1 MSRTAR
7 RKAENRVRSPIPQR
21 KRFLFVCVNRRPD
34 GTPKGSCAAR
44 GAVEIHA
51 RLKELLKKRGLAEL
65 EVRACTSS
73 CLDVCWAG
81 PSIAVEPDHFVYGR
95 VREEDVEAIVDGLVS
110 GERVERLVLAA
121 RDFEMPRELREQEM
135 AGKKPV

>member
-1 MSRTAR
+1 MA
-7 RKAENRVRSPIPQR
+7 QR

-44 GAVEIHA
+44 GAEAIHA
-51 RLKELLKKRGLAEL
+51 RMKELLKQRGLAEL

-81 PSIAVEPDHFVYGR
+81 PCIAVEPDHFMYGR
-95 VREEDVEAIVDGLVS
+95 VKVEDVEAIVDGLAR
-110 GERVERLVLAA
+110 GERVERLVLEP
-121 RDFEMPRELREQEM
+121 RDFEMPRELREREM
-135 AGKKPV
+135 AEKKRI

>member
-1 MSRTAR
+1 
-7 RKAENRVRSPIPQR
+7 
-21 KRFLFVCVNRRPD
+21 VCVNRRPD

-110 GERVERLVLAA
+110 GKRVERLVLAP